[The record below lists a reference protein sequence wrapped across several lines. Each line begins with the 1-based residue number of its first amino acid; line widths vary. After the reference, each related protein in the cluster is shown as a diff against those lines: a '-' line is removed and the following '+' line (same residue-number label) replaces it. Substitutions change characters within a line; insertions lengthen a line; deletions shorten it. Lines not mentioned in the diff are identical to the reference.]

1 MRQVSANAIGNPFH
15 QSSGDPGVSTS
26 SILPQIDPDALGP
39 PVRRLV
45 MIMVG
50 AAALALA
57 LALRAPLSL
66 TVLGL
71 LLFGAL
77 HNVLE
82 IRYVAGR
89 FAALLT
95 GRFLLLLLALTSGIA
110 FCRLTAQFW
119 PVGSRYAEVAHR
131 LPDLGGRM
139 LDRASRRA
147 IGGRAQRARRRGVRV
162 VLLSGVPLRAAGA
175 PAQSGAADL
184 PVGLGRPDP

>member
-1 MRQVSANAIGNPFH
+1 
-15 QSSGDPGVSTS
+15 
-26 SILPQIDPDALGP
+26 
-39 PVRRLV
+39 
-45 MIMVG
+45 MIMIV

-110 FCRLTAQFW
+110 ICRLTAQLW
-119 PVGSRYAEVAHR
+119 PVGSRYAEVAIGYLILAAGCLIGLR
-131 LPDLGGRM
+131 GVA
-139 LDRASRRA
+139 AS
-147 IGGRAQRARRRGVRV
+147 GRARCACGRGVRV
-162 VLLSGVPLRAAGA
+162 VLLPRLPLRDPGA

-184 PVGLGRPDP
+184 PVGLGCADP